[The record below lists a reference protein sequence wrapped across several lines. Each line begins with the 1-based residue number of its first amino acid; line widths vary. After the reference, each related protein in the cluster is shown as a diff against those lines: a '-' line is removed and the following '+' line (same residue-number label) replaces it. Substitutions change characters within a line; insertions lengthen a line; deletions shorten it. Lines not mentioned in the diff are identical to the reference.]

1 MARARSEVQLS
12 GVFPAAITPH
22 RPGTWEPDFTAA
34 LELMDFLAT
43 RGAQGI
49 CLLGSTGEFLHFD
62 FEQRQRLV
70 HLCRKRS
77 RVPIVVN
84 VTHSTLAGALQLADG
99 AIAAGADALMLA
111 PPYYFRYSAE
121 EVEEFYR
128 VFARETGSAVPLLL
142 YHIPQFTNGVA
153 MESVERLVR
162 EGLYQGIKDSSCDW
176 ANFEALLALKKQR
189 PFAVF
194 SGSERDSARAL
205 RAGADGLILANACA
219 LPEIVSGMAR
229 AIASGEEAAAA
240 RYYGALMEFDQRIM
254 RFPAPVGVK
263 RAMELRGQKSGSP
276 AVPLGPEKQALMSEF
291 AAWFPDWLRS
301 VLA

>member
-1 MARARSEVQLS
+1 VARARSEIQLA

-34 LELMDFLAT
+34 LELMDFLAAG
-43 RGAQGI
+43 GAQGI
-49 CLLGSTGEFLHFD
+49 CLLGSTGEFLNFN

-70 HLCRKRS
+70 HLCGKRS

-111 PPYYFRYSAE
+111 PPYYFRYSAGE
-121 EVEEFYR
+121 IEEFYR

-142 YHIPQFTNGVA
+142 YHIPQFTNGIA

-162 EGLYQGIKDSSCDW
+162 AGLYQGIKDSSCDW
-176 ANFEALLALKKQR
+176 VNFEALLALKR
-189 PFAVF
+189 ETPFVVF
-194 SGSERDSARAL
+194 SGSERDSLRAL

-219 LPEIVSGMAR
+219 LPEMVSGMAR
-229 AIASGEEAAAA
+229 AVAAGDDASAD
-240 RYYGALMEFDQRIM
+240 RWFNLLLEFDSWIS

-276 AVPLGPEKQALMSEF
+276 AVPLGPERQALMIEF
-291 AAWFPDWLRS
+291 AAWLPGWLRS
-301 VLA
+301 AVA